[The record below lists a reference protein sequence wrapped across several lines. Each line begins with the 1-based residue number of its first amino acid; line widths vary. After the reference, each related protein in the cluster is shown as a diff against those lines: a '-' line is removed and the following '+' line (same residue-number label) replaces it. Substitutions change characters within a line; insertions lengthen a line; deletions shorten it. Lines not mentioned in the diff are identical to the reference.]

1 MGRSLINQYGQQT
14 DWTCSEKAL
23 RFIDTMCGELES
35 NILHVIEHGVPIS
48 VQKNTKDAK
57 SHGKATGKLETPSC
71 SKGKGQCMA

>member
-14 DWTCSEKAL
+14 DWTCSERAL

-35 NILHVIEHGVPIS
+35 KILHVIEHGVPIS
-48 VQKNTKDAK
+48 VQKTQ
-57 SHGKATGKLETPSC
+57 SPIGKRLGKLETPSC